1 MGKKVTATLRLH
13 IAAGAAS
20 PGPPVGPS
28 LGQHGLNIMMFCK
41 AFNSKTA
48 ELKGVT
54 VPVDITVY
62 SDRSF
67 TFETRT
73 PITSDLIKKAAK
85 IERGSG
91 VPNREK
97 VAKLTYDQVVEIA
110 KVKMPDLYAADL
122 KAAVATVKG
131 TARSMGVDIID

>member
-48 ELKGVT
+48 EQKGLT

-73 PITSDLIKKAAK
+73 PIASGLIKKAAG
-85 IERGSG
+85 IEKGSG
-91 VPNREK
+91 VPNRDK
-97 VAKLTYDQVVEIA
+97 VAKLTRKQVEEIA
-110 KVKMPDLYAADL
+110 KIKMPDLYAADME
-122 KAAVATVKG
+122 AAVQTVKG
-131 TARSMGVDIID
+131 TARSMGVDVID

>member
-1 MGKKVTATLRLH
+1 MGKKITATLRLH

-48 ELKGVT
+48 EQKGLT

-85 IERGSG
+85 IESGSG
-91 VPNREK
+91 VPNRDK
-97 VAKLTYDQVVEIA
+97 VAKLTRAQMVEIA
-110 KVKMPDLYAADL
+110 KIKMPDLYAADID
-122 KAAVATVKG
+122 AAVETVKG
-131 TARSMGVDIID
+131 TARSMGVDVID

>member
-48 ELKGVT
+48 EQKGLT

-73 PITSDLIKKAAK
+73 PIASGLIKKAAG
-85 IERGSG
+85 IEKGSG
-91 VPNREK
+91 VPNRDK
-97 VAKLTYDQVVEIA
+97 VAKLTRKQVEEIA
-110 KVKMPDLYAADL
+110 KIKMPDLYAADME
-122 KAAVATVKG
+122 AAVQTVKG
-131 TARSMGVDIID
+131 TARSMGVDVVD

>member
-41 AFNSKTA
+41 AFNSKMA

-67 TFETRT
+67 TFETRI

-97 VAKLTYDQVVEIA
+97 VAKFTYDQVVEIA
-110 KVKMPDLYAADL
+110 KVKMPDLYAADF
-122 KAAVATVKG
+122 KAVVATVKG

>member
-1 MGKKVTATLRLH
+1 MGKKITATLRLH

-48 ELKGVT
+48 EQKGLV
-54 VPVDITVY
+54 VPVDITVF

-73 PITSDLIKKAAK
+73 PIASGLIKKAAG
-85 IERGSG
+85 IEKGSG
-91 VPNREK
+91 VPNRDK
-97 VAKLTYDQVVEIA
+97 VAKLTRAQVEEIA
-110 KVKMPDLYAADL
+110 KIKMPDLYAADME
-122 KAAVATVKG
+122 AAVQTVKG
-131 TARSMGVDIID
+131 TARSMGVDVID

>member
-48 ELKGVT
+48 EQKGLT

-67 TFETRT
+67 TFETKT

-97 VAKLTYDQVVEIA
+97 VAKLTRAQMVEIA
-110 KVKMPDLYAADL
+110 KIKMPDLYAADID
-122 KAAVATVKG
+122 AAVETVKG